1 MEAGGR
7 RAGET
12 DDCLRGMAYSS
23 AAATPRA
30 PLSSTRCLVK
40 LGLLL
45 LLLLVRELSI
55 CPAEL
60 NMCMNAKLNVI
71 SKNNRKGLVDVQY
84 IYIFFKCKHLLGTRV
99 YTQLSEYL
107 CRRTLFIN
115 TS

>member
-45 LLLLVRELSI
+45 LLVRELRI

-84 IYIFFKCKHLLGTRV
+84 LFIYFKCKDLLGTRV

>member
-45 LLLLVRELSI
+45 VRELRI

-60 NMCMNAKLNVI
+60 NTCMNAKLNVI

-84 IYIFFKCKHLLGTRV
+84 FFFL
-99 YTQLSEYL
+99 
-107 CRRTLFIN
+107 
-115 TS
+115 